1 LIVGALQAAKLAT
14 NSDVKLLKLLAFHSN
29 SASLVIYQ
37 ANEQN
42 RALQEVWGCL

>member
-1 LIVGALQAAKLAT
+1 MSGSLQAENLAT
-14 NSDVKLLKLLAFHSN
+14 NFDVKLIKLLEFHSN
-29 SASLVIYQ
+29 NTGLVIYQ